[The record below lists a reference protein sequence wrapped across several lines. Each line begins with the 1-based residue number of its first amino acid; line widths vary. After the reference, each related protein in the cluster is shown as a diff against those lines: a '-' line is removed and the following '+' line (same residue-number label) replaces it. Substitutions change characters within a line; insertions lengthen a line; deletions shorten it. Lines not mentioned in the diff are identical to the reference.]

1 MSKTFK
7 AENQKAAEKMFNAWV
22 VEMQENYRSQDDL
35 SVEKLIKTYFHEHC
49 ERKIKAGKMSSSTLD
64 GYMYTSRRII
74 AGIGHIPCENVSF
87 SDLEQ
92 LFAEIAEDDL
102 SEKYVYEHF
111 ILLKTIFNYAVMR
124 DFIQKNIF
132 KNKEYA
138 RALGFSKKPS
148 VKIRVFEDHEIVTIL
163 EEIKNNSILH
173 GVVMLCRDT
182 GARRSEIMGLQLKH
196 LNFRENTIRV
206 EQQLKKKGGKFYLEK
221 PKTEKSIRDVP
232 MTKELYVFLKKYVL
246 SRKKQIMLLGGK
258 LTIDDFAIAN
268 ELNQPVDPNLITR
281 WFRESMESLGEK
293 EVDGKPEK
301 WKGRGLHCLRH
312 TYASNMIKAGV
323 DVVDVSALIGHHAP
337 SFTADTYCHGF
348 QNSKKEAVAR
358 YEKFLAER
366 ANLETADVCDIL
378 RDI

>member
-1 MSKTFK
+1 
-7 AENQKAAEKMFNAWV
+7 
-22 VEMQENYRSQDDL
+22 
-35 SVEKLIKTYFHEHC
+35 
-49 ERKIKAGKMSSSTLD
+49 MSSSTLD

-74 AGIGHIPCENVSF
+74 AGIGHIPCEKVSF

-258 LTIDDFAIAN
+258 LTIDDFVIAN

>member
-1 MSKTFK
+1 M
-7 AENQKAAEKMFNAWV
+7 
-22 VEMQENYRSQDDL
+22 
-35 SVEKLIKTYFHEHC
+35 
-49 ERKIKAGKMSSSTLD
+49 
-64 GYMYTSRRII
+64 
-74 AGIGHIPCENVSF
+74 
-87 SDLEQ
+87 
-92 LFAEIAEDDL
+92 
-102 SEKYVYEHF
+102 
-111 ILLKTIFNYAVMR
+111 
-124 DFIQKNIF
+124 
-132 KNKEYA
+132 
-138 RALGFSKKPS
+138 
-148 VKIRVFEDHEIVTIL
+148 
-163 EEIKNNSILH
+163 
-173 GVVMLCRDT
+173 CRDT

-258 LTIDDFAIAN
+258 LTIDDFVIAN